1 MTTTTLRAAAAR
13 VRLVLSLIDWRE
25 ALSITA
31 DGLRILW
38 AAAQLVLT
46 MLALAAAITWEH
58 RAQIRA
64 ALVTAIAAAIVAAQL
79 TLEAGRRTR
88 HAVESIG
95 RRSAALLP
103 QQPLAAVA
111 PITATL
117 TAAREA
123 LERLLRR
130 LYPVT
135 A

>member
-13 VRLVLSLIDWRE
+13 IRFILSLIDWRE
-25 ALSITA
+25 ALSIAA

-38 AAAQLVLT
+38 GVTQLVLT

-64 ALVTAIAAAIVAAQL
+64 ALVTAIAAVIVAAQL
-79 TLEAGRRTR
+79 TIEAGHRTR
-88 HAVESIG
+88 HAIEAIC
-95 RRSAALLP
+95 RRSTALLP
-103 QQPLAAVA
+103 RQPLAAVA

-117 TAAREA
+117 AAAREA

-130 LYPVT
+130 LYPV
-135 A
+135 AA